1 MVFSEDSSPNREK
14 TEQNTILISKKISM
28 FVEFER
34 KTTFVVIFLNMDRI
48 LYGSS
53 YFHVNQSS
61 LTYGG
66 KKSYSQVIDYH

>member
-14 TEQNTILISKKISM
+14 TEQNTILISKKN
-28 FVEFER
+28 
-34 KTTFVVIFLNMDRI
+34 THNNTFVVIFLNMDRI

-66 KKSYSQVIDYH
+66 KKSFGQVIDYH